1 MTDPAAPPFV
11 ELDRAGEGGARGW
24 WRYPLSILVI
34 VLLGALGAGA
44 VTTPLVI
51 GAPGL
56 FEDYAAGVL
65 RWDDARR
72 GELLLFFVVT
82 LGSVIVL
89 LPVTLG
95 VVRLLHGRPVR
106 TLLTA
111 NRPVRWGLA
120 LASFGATVGLMLAI
134 MGLQLVLW
142 PEDFAL
148 RWRPE
153 SLALFLPAIVI
164 LIPFQALAEEV
175 LFRGYIQQAVARATG
190 VTAVRLVVPAVLFT
204 ALHGANPEAAAA
216 GPWAFADW
224 LVLGL
229 YMGWL
234 ALRGNGLE
242 APAGFH
248 AGLNV
253 FLAVFVALPEAALIT
268 PGIVEVLELDL
279 SLNLLSSAVLCALHW
294 ALLRRMMPA
303 TA

>member
-1 MTDPAAPPFV
+1 VTDRGALPFV
-11 ELDRAGEGGARGW
+11 ELDRAGEGGRAAW
-24 WRYPLSILVI
+24 WRYLLSILLILV
-34 VLLGALGAGA
+34 LGALGAAA
-44 VTTPLVI
+44 VVTPLAM

-56 FEDYAAGVL
+56 FEDYAAGTL
-65 RWDDARR
+65 RWDDARA

-95 VVRLLHGRPVR
+95 VVRVVHGRPVR
-106 TLLTA
+106 TLLSA
-111 NRPVRWGLA
+111 NRPVRWDVA
-120 LASFGATVGLMLAI
+120 LASFGATVGLMVAI

-148 RWRPE
+148 RWRPW
-153 SLALFLPAIVI
+153 AMAMFLPAILI
-164 LIPFQALAEEV
+164 LIPFQALAEEA
-175 LFRGYIQQAVARATG
+175 LFRGYVQQTVARATG
-190 VTAVRLVVPAVLFT
+190 ATAVRLVVPAILFT

-224 LVLGL
+224 FVLGL

-268 PGIVEVLELDL
+268 PGPIEVLELDL
-279 SLNLLSSAVLCALHW
+279 ALNLLSSAVLCALHW

-303 TA
+303 EA